1 MPRSR
6 SRSSSSPKKLS
17 ADIGVN
23 ALSAG
28 ADWRLK
34 RATAAD
40 AAALSLVASACFL
53 ETFAGL
59 LEGPD
64 IVAHCAKANHQGAF
78 RDWAQAAGSRVVVAE
93 IADGGAPI
101 GYSVLTTPD
110 LPAVDVQADDI
121 ELRRIYTLSRAH
133 GTGLGPALMAQAL
146 LDARDMGR
154 KRVLLGVYVGNE
166 RARAFYEKQGFIKVG
181 ERQYQVGATLC
192 DDVIYALPL

>member
-17 ADIGVN
+17 ADTGVN

-34 RATAAD
+34 RAT
-40 AAALSLVASACFL
+40 AALSLVASACFL

-59 LEGPD
+59 LEGSD
-64 IVAHCAKANHQGAF
+64 IVAHCVKANHQDTF
-78 RDWAQAAGSRVVVAE
+78 RAWVQMAASRVVVAE
-93 IADGGAPI
+93 IASGGAPI
-101 GYSVLTTPD
+101 GYTVLTTPD

-133 GTGLGPALMAQAL
+133 GTGLGPALMGQAL

-154 KRVLLGVYVGNE
+154 KRVLLGVYAGNE
-166 RARAFYEKQGFIKVG
+166 RARAFYQKQGFAKVG

>member
-1 MPRSR
+1 M
-6 SRSSSSPKKLS
+6 
-17 ADIGVN
+17 

-53 ETFAGL
+53 ETFAGIL
-59 LEGPD
+59 QGAD
-64 IVAHCAKANHQGAF
+64 IVAHCAKANHQDAF
-78 RDWAQAAGSRVVVAE
+78 RDWAEVANSRVVVAE
-93 IADGGAPI
+93 IASGGAPI
-101 GYSVLTTPD
+101 GYSVLTAPD
-110 LPAVDVQADDI
+110 LPAVDTHPDDI

-133 GTGLGPALMAQAL
+133 GTGLGPALMAQAQ
-146 LDARDMGR
+146 LDARAMGR
-154 KRVLLGVYVGNE
+154 KRVMLGVYAGNE
-166 RARAFYEKQGFIKVG
+166 RARAFYQKQGFVKVG

>member
-6 SRSSSSPKKLS
+6 SRSSSLPTKLS
-17 ADIGVN
+17 AD
-23 ALSAG
+23 AG
-28 ADWRLK
+28 WRLK

-40 AAALSLVASACFL
+40 AAALSLVASAAFL

-64 IVAHCAKANHQGAF
+64 IVAHCAKANHQDAF
-78 RDWAQAAGSRVVVAE
+78 RDWAEAADGRVVVAE
-93 IADGGAPI
+93 IATGGAPI
-101 GYSVLTTPD
+101 GYTVLTTPNM
-110 LPAVDVQADDI
+110 PAVETSPADI

-146 LDARDMGR
+146 LDARAMGCE
-154 KRVLLGVYVGNE
+154 RVLLGVYAGNE
-166 RARAFYEKQGFIKVG
+166 RARAFYEKQGFAKVG

-192 DDVIYALPL
+192 DDVIYALAL

>member
-6 SRSSSSPKKLS
+6 SRSSSLPTKLS
-17 ADIGVN
+17 ADTG
-23 ALSAG
+23 
-28 ADWRLK
+28 WRLK

-64 IVAHCAKANHQGAF
+64 IVAHCAKANHQDAF
-78 RDWAQAAGSRVVVAE
+78 RDWTEAAGSRVVVAE
-93 IADGGAPI
+93 IASGGAPI

-110 LPAVDVQADDI
+110 LPAIDIHPDDV
-121 ELRRIYTLSRAH
+121 ELRRIYTLSRTH

-146 LDARDMGR
+146 LDARALGR
-154 KRVLLGVYVGNE
+154 KRVLLGVYAGNN
-166 RARAFYEKQGFIKVG
+166 RARAFYEKQGFVKVG

-192 DDVIYALPL
+192 DDVIYALQL

>member
-1 MPRSR
+1 MRMPRSR
-6 SRSSSSPKKLS
+6 SRSSSSLKKLS
-17 ADIGVN
+17 ADIG
-23 ALSAG
+23 
-28 ADWRLK
+28 WRLK

-59 LEGPD
+59 LEGAD
-64 IVAHCAKANHQGAF
+64 IVAHCAKANHQDTF
-78 RDWAQAAGSRVVVAE
+78 RAWVQMAASRVVVAE
-93 IADGGAPI
+93 IASGGAPI
-101 GYSVLTTPD
+101 GYTVLTTPD

-133 GTGLGPALMAQAL
+133 GTGLGPALMGQAL

-154 KRVLLGVYVGNE
+154 KRVLLGVYAGNE
-166 RARAFYEKQGFIKVG
+166 RARAFYQKQGFAKVG

>member
-1 MPRSR
+1 
-6 SRSSSSPKKLS
+6 LS
-17 ADIGVN
+17 AD
-23 ALSAG
+23 AG
-28 ADWRLK
+28 WRLK

-64 IVAHCAKANHQGAF
+64 IVAHCAKANHQNAF
-78 RDWAQAAGSRVVVAE
+78 HDWTETAGSRVVVAE
-93 IADGGAPI
+93 IASGGAPI

-110 LPAVDVQADDI
+110 LPAINIHPDDI
-121 ELRRIYTLSRAH
+121 ELRRIYTLSRTH

-146 LDARDMGR
+146 LDARALGR
-154 KRVLLGVYVGNE
+154 KRVLLGVYAGNN
-166 RARAFYEKQGFIKVG
+166 RARAFYEKQGFVKVG

-192 DDVIYALPL
+192 DDVIYALQL

>member
-17 ADIGVN
+17 ADIG
-23 ALSAG
+23 
-28 ADWRLK
+28 WRLK

-59 LEGPD
+59 LEGAD
-64 IVAHCAKANHQGAF
+64 IVAHCAKANHQDTF
-78 RDWAQAAGSRVVVAE
+78 RAWVQMAASRVVVAE
-93 IADGGAPI
+93 IASGGAPI
-101 GYSVLTTPD
+101 GYTVLTTPD

-133 GTGLGPALMAQAL
+133 GTGLGPALMGQAL

-154 KRVLLGVYVGNE
+154 KRVLLGVYAGNE
-166 RARAFYEKQGFIKVG
+166 RARAFYQKQGFAKVG

>member
-6 SRSSSSPKKLS
+6 SRSSSPPTKLS
-17 ADIGVN
+17 AD
-23 ALSAG
+23 AG
-28 ADWRLK
+28 WRLK

-64 IVAHCAKANHQGAF
+64 IVAHCAKANHLDAF
-78 RDWAQAAGSRVVVAE
+78 RAWAQAAGSRVVVAE
-93 IADGGAPI
+93 IASGGAPI
-101 GYSVLTTPD
+101 GYSVLTTPE
-110 LPAVDVQADDI
+110 LPAIETSSADI

-146 LDARDMGR
+146 LDARAMGGER
-154 KRVLLGVYVGNE
+154 MLLGVYAGNE

-192 DDVIYALPL
+192 DDVIYALQL

>member
-1 MPRSR
+1 MQRSR

-17 ADIGVN
+17 AD
-23 ALSAG
+23 

-53 ETFAGL
+53 ETFAGIL
-59 LEGPD
+59 QGVD
-64 IVAHCAKANHQGAF
+64 IVSHCAKANHPDAF
-78 RDWAQAAGSRVVVAE
+78 RDWAEAAAGRVVVAE
-93 IADGGAPI
+93 IANGAAPI

-110 LPAVDVQADDI
+110 LPAVETRAADI
-121 ELRRIYTLSRAH
+121 ELRRIYTLSRAY

-146 LDARDMGR
+146 LDARGLGC
-154 KRVLLGVYVGNE
+154 KRMLLGVYAGND
-166 RARAFYEKQGFIKVG
+166 RARAFYQKQGFAKVG

-192 DDVIYALPL
+192 DDVIYALQL

>member
-6 SRSSSSPKKLS
+6 SRSSSPPTKLS
-17 ADIGVN
+17 ADTG
-23 ALSAG
+23 
-28 ADWRLK
+28 WRLK

-64 IVAHCAKANHQGAF
+64 IVAHCAKANHQDAF
-78 RDWAQAAGSRVVVAE
+78 RDWTDAAGSRVVIAE
-93 IADGGAPI
+93 IASGGAPI

-110 LPAVDVQADDI
+110 LPAINIHPDDI
-121 ELRRIYTLSRAH
+121 ELRRIYTLSRTH

-146 LDARDMGR
+146 LDARALGR
-154 KRVLLGVYVGNE
+154 QRVLLGVYAGNE
-166 RARAFYEKQGFIKVG
+166 RARAFYEKQGFEKVG

-192 DDVIYALPL
+192 DDMIYALQL

>member
-1 MPRSR
+1 
-6 SRSSSSPKKLS
+6 LS
-17 ADIGVN
+17 ADTGSLT
-23 ALSAG
+23 LSAG

-64 IVAHCAKANHQGAF
+64 IVAHCAQANHQDAF
-78 RDWAQAAGSRVVVAE
+78 RDWAGQADSRVVVAE
-93 IADGGAPI
+93 IARGGAPI
-101 GYSVLTTPD
+101 GYSVLTAPD
-110 LPAVDVQADDI
+110 LPAVDTRADDI

-146 LDARDMGR
+146 LDARAMGY
-154 KRVLLGVYVGNE
+154 KRILLGVYAGND
-166 RARAFYEKQGFIKVG
+166 RARAFYQKQGFEKVG
-181 ERQYQVGATLC
+181 ERQYQVGASLC

>member
-1 MPRSR
+1 M
-6 SRSSSSPKKLS
+6 
-17 ADIGVN
+17 

-28 ADWRLK
+28 ADWLLK

-53 ETFAGL
+53 ETFAGIL
-59 LEGPD
+59 QGAD
-64 IVAHCAKANHQGAF
+64 IVAHCARANSPDSFGNWST
-78 RDWAQAAGSRVVVAE
+78 DTGSRVVIAE
-93 IADGGAPI
+93 ITNGAAPI

-110 LPAVDVQADDI
+110 LPAVDTSPADI

-146 LDARDMGR
+146 LDARTMGR
-154 KRVLLGVYVGNE
+154 ERMLLGVYAGNE
-166 RARAFYEKQGFIKVG
+166 RARAFYQKQGFTEVG

>member
-6 SRSSSSPKKLS
+6 SRSSSLPTKLS
-17 ADIGVN
+17 ADTG
-23 ALSAG
+23 
-28 ADWRLK
+28 WRLK

-64 IVAHCAKANHQGAF
+64 IVAHCAKANHQDAF
-78 RDWAQAAGSRVVVAE
+78 RDWTEAAGSRVVVAE
-93 IADGGAPI
+93 IASGGAPI

-110 LPAVDVQADDI
+110 LPAIDTHPDDV
-121 ELRRIYTLSRAH
+121 ELRRIYTLSRTH

-146 LDARDMGR
+146 LDARALGR
-154 KRVLLGVYVGNE
+154 KRVLLGVYAGNN
-166 RARAFYEKQGFIKVG
+166 RARAFYEKQGFVKVG
-181 ERQYQVGATLC
+181 ERQYQVGVTLC
-192 DDVIYALPL
+192 DDVIYALQL

>member
-6 SRSSSSPKKLS
+6 SRSSSSLKKLS
-17 ADIGVN
+17 ADIG
-23 ALSAG
+23 
-28 ADWRLK
+28 WRLK

-59 LEGPD
+59 LEGAD
-64 IVAHCAKANHQGAF
+64 IVAHCAKANHQDTF
-78 RDWAQAAGSRVVVAE
+78 RAWVQMAASRVVVAE
-93 IADGGAPI
+93 IASGGAPI
-101 GYSVLTTPD
+101 GYTVLTTPD

-121 ELRRIYTLSRAH
+121 ELRRIYTLSRAY
-133 GTGLGPALMAQAL
+133 GTGLGPALMGQAL

-154 KRVLLGVYVGNE
+154 KRVLLGVYAGNE
-166 RARAFYEKQGFIKVG
+166 RARAFYQKQGFAKVG

>member
-6 SRSSSSPKKLS
+6 SRSSSLPTKLS
-17 ADIGVN
+17 ADTG
-23 ALSAG
+23 
-28 ADWRLK
+28 WRLK

-64 IVAHCAKANHQGAF
+64 IVAHCAKANHQDAF
-78 RDWAQAAGSRVVVAE
+78 RDWTEAAGSRVVVAE
-93 IADGGAPI
+93 IASGGAPI

-110 LPAVDVQADDI
+110 LPAIDTHPDDV
-121 ELRRIYTLSRAH
+121 ELRRIYTLSRTH

-146 LDARDMGR
+146 LDARALGR
-154 KRVLLGVYVGNE
+154 PRVLLGVYAGNE
-166 RARAFYEKQGFIKVG
+166 RARAFYEKQGFEKVG

-192 DDVIYALPL
+192 DDVIYALQL

>member
-17 ADIGVN
+17 ADTGVN

-59 LEGPD
+59 LEGSD
-64 IVAHCAKANHQGAF
+64 IVAHCVKANHQDTF
-78 RDWAQAAGSRVVVAE
+78 RAWVQMAASRVVVAE
-93 IADGGAPI
+93 IASGGAPI
-101 GYSVLTTPD
+101 GYTVLTTPD

-133 GTGLGPALMAQAL
+133 GTGLGPALMGQAL

-154 KRVLLGVYVGNE
+154 KRVLLGVYAGNE
-166 RARAFYEKQGFIKVG
+166 RARAFYQKQGFIKVG
-181 ERQYQVGATLC
+181 ERQYRVGATLC

>member
-1 MPRSR
+1 M
-6 SRSSSSPKKLS
+6 
-17 ADIGVN
+17 

-64 IVAHCAKANHQGAF
+64 IVAHCAKANHQDAF
-78 RDWAQAAGSRVVVAE
+78 RDWAEASETRVVVAE
-93 IADGGAPI
+93 IANGAAPI
-101 GYSVLTTPD
+101 GYSVLTTPNM
-110 LPAVDVQADDI
+110 PAVETRPADI
-121 ELRRIYTLSRAH
+121 ELRRIYTLSRVH
-133 GTGLGPALMAQAL
+133 GTGLGSALMAQAL
-146 LDARDMGR
+146 LDARAMGR
-154 KRVLLGVYVGNE
+154 ERMLLGVYAGNE
-166 RARAFYEKQGFIKVG
+166 RARAFYEKQGFAKVG

-192 DDVIYALPL
+192 DDVIYALQL

>member
-6 SRSSSSPKKLS
+6 SRSSSSLKKLS
-17 ADIGVN
+17 ADIG
-23 ALSAG
+23 
-28 ADWRLK
+28 WRLK

-59 LEGPD
+59 LEGAD
-64 IVAHCAKANHQGAF
+64 IVAHCAKANHQDTF
-78 RDWAQAAGSRVVVAE
+78 RAWVQMAASRVVVAE
-93 IADGGAPI
+93 IASGGAPI
-101 GYSVLTTPD
+101 GYTVLTTPD

-133 GTGLGPALMAQAL
+133 GTGLGPALMGQAL

-154 KRVLLGVYVGNE
+154 KRVLLGVYAGNE
-166 RARAFYEKQGFIKVG
+166 RARAFYQKQGFAKVG